1 MAIGGLVLAQRV
13 VEPNYA
19 PTYGGSTPPRVGL
32 ERAYALA
39 IARVGDATNR
49 FWCVSASCVEDES
62 WRWVFW
68 FSNSNG
74 QRARVDVAFAAKEAT
89 VMDSKSAALLK

>member
-1 MAIGGLVLAQRV
+1 MAQRV
-13 VEPNYA
+13 IEPNYA
-19 PTYGGSTPPRVGL
+19 AKYGGSTPPAVAL